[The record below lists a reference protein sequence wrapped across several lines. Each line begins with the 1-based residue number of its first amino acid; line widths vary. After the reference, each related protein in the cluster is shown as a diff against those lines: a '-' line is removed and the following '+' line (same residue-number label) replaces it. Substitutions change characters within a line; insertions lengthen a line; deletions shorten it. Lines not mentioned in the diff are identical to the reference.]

1 MIGEELE
8 ECLHYTGMIRA
19 IRKLAFT
26 DKLAD
31 AEKLA
36 LMTTDEVC
44 DLVAKKYDV
53 LASEGERLI
62 LVQKENMDEVLKLV
76 KMINR

>member
-1 MIGEELE
+1 MIGKELE
-8 ECLHYTGMIRA
+8 ECLHYTGMVKA
-19 IRKLAFT
+19 IRKLALT
-26 DKLAD
+26 DKLSD

-44 DLVAKKYDV
+44 DLVSKKYDV
-53 LASEGERLI
+53 LASEEERLI

-76 KMINR
+76 KVINR